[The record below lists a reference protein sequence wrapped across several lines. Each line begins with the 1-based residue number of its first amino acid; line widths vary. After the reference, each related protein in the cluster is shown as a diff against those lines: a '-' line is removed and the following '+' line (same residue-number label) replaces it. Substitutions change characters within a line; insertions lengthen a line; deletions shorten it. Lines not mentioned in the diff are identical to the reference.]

1 MVGDDRTLSALQA
14 AVKALPTAPARAA
27 QVFRLVTSDD
37 PTVAD
42 AWLGRVAT
50 GDHALSTLRAL
61 ATHAARIGQDLRA
74 VQVRPGDLGARFRTD
89 YITLSIHDADTA
101 ALAYIS
107 ALIDAGQFQ
116 DAHDR
121 LAALPASVPASYV
134 RAVLY
139 SRTQRWPDV
148 LGAVTGCAGWMSVDL
163 ARAGSLL
170 EAKAAANLKLLDRAL
185 AATDRAALDGDVIDD
200 ITRDALFCRAL
211 VVRHQGDHSAAQ
223 TLLTE
228 IGVRWPGFS
237 EAQAALADPTYGLRF
252 TDAATIDTRTD
263 HWDAAT
269 ATTDAQRAAASAKTL
284 LATAEG
290 DMAGM
295 VGLSEV
301 KARLARL
308 RSDSIARII
317 RQRKNIPTPP
327 VSRHILMVGPPGVG
341 KTVSARTIANMFCG
355 LGILPRADLYE
366 TKRSKLVGR
375 HLGDAEN
382 NTRELLESALG
393 ATVFLD
399 EFGGLVQTGLSN
411 GDAYGQAII
420 DTLVPW
426 MENEREHSVIIA
438 AGYPRACQ
446 RVLEVDQGL
455 LSRFKTTIEFQSYT
469 PDELIELAQ
478 HFATTGG
485 DVLEAGAAEAVLR
498 EPFTRFYTAV
508 STSEE
513 GDQVRAID
521 TLGNGRFVRKLIES
535 AQAARNERVIDAHGL
550 GMADLSDET
559 LFDAIDETAMT
570 LLTAGDLHAGLAD
583 ALPSGLP
590 R

>member
-1 MVGDDRTLSALQA
+1 LANFQTGIFALFFSN
-14 AVKALPTAPARAA
+14 
-27 QVFRLVTSDD
+27 QVVN
-37 PTVAD
+37 
-42 AWLGRVAT
+42 
-50 GDHALSTLRAL
+50 
-61 ATHAARIGQDLRA
+61 
-74 VQVRPGDLGARFRTD
+74 
-89 YITLSIHDADTA
+89 YITVHTGEAALFKFLLEHTYHGYIQLTIHDADTA
-101 ALAYIS
+101 TLAYIA
-107 ALIDAGQFQ
+107 ALIDARQYQ

-121 LAALPASVPASYV
+121 LSTLGASPAAAYI

-148 LGAVTGCAGWMSVDL
+148 LGAVSGCAGWMNVDL
-163 ARAGSLL
+163 GRAGAMM

-185 AATDRAALDGDVIDD
+185 AAANRAALDGHITDD
-200 ITRDALFCRAL
+200 ITRDAVFCRAL
-211 VVRHQGDHSAAQ
+211 VLRHNGDHDAAQ

-228 IGVRWPGFS
+228 IGVRWPDF
-237 EAQAALADPTYGLRF
+237 ADAPAALADPTYGLRF
-252 TDAATIDTRTD
+252 TDSATIDTRTD
-263 HWDAAT
+263 YWDAAT

-317 RQRKNIPTPP
+317 RQRKGIPTPA

-382 NTRELLESALG
+382 NTRELLEAALG

-399 EFGGLVQTGLSN
+399 EFGGLVQTGLSG

-426 MENEREHSVIIA
+426 MENERDNSVIIA

-455 LSRFKTTIEFQSYT
+455 LSRFKTTIEFHSYT
-469 PDELIELAQ
+469 PDELIQLAQ
-478 HFATTGG
+478 HFATSGG
-485 DVLEAGAAEAVLR
+485 DTLECGAAERVLR
-498 EPFTRFYTAV
+498 EPFTHFYTAV
-508 STSEE
+508 STSDE

-535 AQAARNERVIDAHGL
+535 AQAARNERVIDSHGL

-559 LFDAIDETAMT
+559 LVDAIDETAMT
-570 LLTAGDLHAGLAD
+570 LLTAEDLHAGLAD
-583 ALPSGLP
+583 AMPSGLP

>member
-1 MVGDDRTLSALQA
+1 MAGDDRTLSALQA
-14 AVKALPTAPARAA
+14 AVKALPTAPDRAA
-27 QVFRLVTSDD
+27 HLFRLVTSDD

-42 AWLGRVAT
+42 GWLGRVAT
-50 GDHALSTLRAL
+50 GDHTLATLRAL
-61 ATHAARIGQDLRA
+61 ATHAGRIGHDLRA
-74 VQVRPGDLGARFRTD
+74 VQVRPAELGARFRTD
-89 YITLSIHDADTA
+89 YITLTIHDADTA
-101 ALAYIS
+101 VLAYIA
-107 ALIDAGQFQ
+107 ALIDAGQYQ

-121 LAALPASVPASYV
+121 LGALPDSVPASYV

-139 SRTQRWPDV
+139 ARTQRWPDV
-148 LGAVTGCAGWMSVDL
+148 LGAVAGCAGWMSVDL
-163 ARAGSLL
+163 GRAGALL

-185 AATDRAALDGDVIDD
+185 AATDRAALDGTVLDD
-200 ITRDALFCRAL
+200 ITRDGLFCRAL
-211 VVRHQGDHSAAQ
+211 VLRHTGDHDAAQ

-228 IGVRWPGFS
+228 IGVRWARFT
-237 EAQAALADPTYGLRF
+237 EAHSALADPTYGLRF

-263 HWDAAT
+263 YWDAAT

-284 LATAEG
+284 LAAAEG

-295 VGLSEV
+295 VGLGEV

-317 RQRKNIPTPP
+317 RQRKGIPTPA
-327 VSRHILMVGPPGVG
+327 VSRHILMVGPPGGG

-399 EFGGLVQTGLSN
+399 EFGGLVQTGLSG

-426 MENEREHSVIIA
+426 MENERGQSVIIA

-455 LSRFKTTIEFQSYT
+455 LSRFKTTIEFASYT
-469 PDELIELAQ
+469 PDELIQLAQ
-478 HFATTGG
+478 HFAATGG
-485 DVLEAGAAEAVLR
+485 DVLEPGAAEQVLR

-508 STSEE
+508 STSDE

-570 LLTAGDLHAGLAD
+570 LLTADDLHAGLAD

>member
-14 AVKALPTAPARAA
+14 AVKALPTAPDRAA

-37 PTVAD
+37 PGVAD

-61 ATHAARIGQDLRA
+61 ATNAARIGHDLRA
-74 VQVRPGDLGARFRTD
+74 VQVRPGDLGARFHTD
-89 YITLSIHDADTA
+89 YIQLTIHDADTA
-101 ALAYIS
+101 TLAYIA
-107 ALIDAGQFQ
+107 ALIDARQYQ

-121 LAALPASVPASYV
+121 LSTLGASPAAAYI

-139 SRTQRWPDV
+139 SRTQRWPGV
-148 LGAVTGCAGWMSVDL
+148 LGAVSGCAGWMNVDL
-163 ARAGSLL
+163 GRAGAMM

-185 AATDRAALDGDVIDD
+185 AAANRAALDGHITDD
-200 ITRDALFCRAL
+200 ITRDAVFCRAL
-211 VVRHQGDHSAAQ
+211 VLRHNGDHDAAQ

-228 IGVRWPGFS
+228 IGVRWPDF
-237 EAQAALADPTYGLRF
+237 ADAPAALADPTYGLRF
-252 TDAATIDTRTD
+252 TDSATIDTRTD
-263 HWDAAT
+263 YWDAAT

-317 RQRKNIPTPP
+317 RQRKGIPTPA

-382 NTRELLESALG
+382 NTRELLEAALG

-399 EFGGLVQTGLSN
+399 EFGGLVQTGLSG

-426 MENEREHSVIIA
+426 MENERDNSVIIA
-438 AGYPRACQ
+438 AGSPRACQ

-455 LSRFKTTIEFQSYT
+455 LSRVKTTIEFHSYT
-469 PDELIELAQ
+469 PDELIQLAQ
-478 HFATTGG
+478 HFATSGG
-485 DVLEAGAAEAVLR
+485 DTLECGAAERVLR
-498 EPFTRFYTAV
+498 EPFTHFYTAV
-508 STSEE
+508 STSDE

-535 AQAARNERVIDAHGL
+535 AQAARNERVIDSHGL

-559 LFDAIDETAMT
+559 LVDAIDETAMT
-570 LLTAGDLHAGLAD
+570 LLTAEDLHAGLAD
-583 ALPSGLP
+583 AMPSGLP